1 MSARVTRIEGLDR
14 LRGQLAALVP
24 ELEEAAKRA
33 TKDSAEAVRDDARG
47 KVRVDTG
54 NLRDKLD
61 IHYSDEGKTADVGWK
76 DREDWYASVHEHG
89 TRRIP
94 ANPALGPALEAERT
108 KFEERLRTEVRRVL
122 RG

>member
-1 MSARVTRIEGLDR
+1 MAAWVTRIEGLDR
-14 LRGQLAALVP
+14 LRDQLEALVP

-33 TKDSAEAVRDDARG
+33 TKDSAEAVRDDTRRT
-47 KVRVDTG
+47 VRVDTG
-54 NLRDKLD
+54 NLRDKVD
-61 IHYSDEGKTADVGWK
+61 IHYSDEGRTAEVGWK
-76 DREDWYASVHEHG
+76 DRHDWYASINEHG

-108 KFEERLRTEVRRVL
+108 RFEERLRTEVRKVL